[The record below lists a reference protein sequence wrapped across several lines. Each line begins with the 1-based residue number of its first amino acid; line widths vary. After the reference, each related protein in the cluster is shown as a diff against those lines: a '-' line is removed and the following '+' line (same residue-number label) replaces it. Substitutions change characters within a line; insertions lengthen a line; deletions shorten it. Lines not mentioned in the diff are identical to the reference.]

1 MLFGVLG
8 VNDVIVVVMCVL
20 FMEYIIWFICIRKK
34 IFFIVVFVNNF
45 KMGFI
50 YGFFIDVFK
59 LVS

>member
-20 FMEYIIWFICIRKK
+20 FIEYIMCFICMCKK
-34 IFFIVVFVNNF
+34 IFFFVVFVNNF